1 MNINNPHIQTID
13 DIVVQKSYYDSGCL
27 HTVKCYTET
36 VTNNNVIYSKTG
48 TWKTYRDCLGQ
59 SLMIS
64 VENWENNKL
73 HGNSIAYHL
82 DGKTVDSSINY
93 IEGVRHGVSFT
104 YWRSTGTIYYERY
117 WDNGTLMS
125 MKVYYETSIVHKD
138 IKYITIDGDCM
149 LHGVSKHF
157 YIDGSICI
165 ECTYSYNQ
173 LHGVYKE
180 WYNSGILKE
189 ESNFDMGDAFGMS
202 TLYDEDGEVVEMSYV
217 GDSANTDDEILVE
230 QNHQHPSYTDVEI
243 DDDHILLCPVCMTNK
258 SIISGKCGHMI
269 CGNCSSNIY
278 ASEKCNCPVCRDE
291 WRDLR
296 KIFI

>member
-1 MNINNPHIQTID
+1 
-13 DIVVQKSYYDSGCL
+13 
-27 HTVKCYTET
+27 
-36 VTNNNVIYSKTG
+36 VTNNNVVYLKTG
-48 TWKTYRDCLGQ
+48 TWKKYRDCLGQ

-64 VENWENNKL
+64 VENWKNDEL
-73 HGNSIAYHL
+73 DGNSITYHL

-104 YWRSTGTIYYERY
+104 YWMSTGTIYYERY
-117 WDNGTLMS
+117 WDNGKLMS
-125 MKVYYETSIVHKD
+125 MKEYYETGIVHKD
-138 IKYITIDGDCM
+138 IKYITIDDDCM
-149 LHGVSKHF
+149 LHGISKHF
-157 YIDGSICI
+157 YFDGSICI

-202 TLYDEDGEVVEMSYV
+202 TLYDEDGEVVEMSYI

-230 QNHQHPSYTDVEI
+230 QNHPHPLYTDVEI

-258 SIISGKCGHMI
+258 SVIAGKCGHMI

-278 ASEKCNCPVCRDE
+278 KSEKCNCPVCRDK
-291 WRDLR
+291 WCDLR